1 MTSKNGEIQAPQPRP
16 EENVEQMIQIAPL
29 DVHLNSCGFQ
39 VTKRPDGSTILI
51 FQHQSGLM
59 RFTAAIPPDAVTTL
73 IEQLSGG
80 ITIAKSMPTVM
91 Q

>member
-1 MTSKNGEIQAPQPRP
+1 MTSKNGEIQAPKPRP
-16 EENVEQMIQIAPL
+16 EEDVEQMGRIAPL

-39 VTKRPDGSTILI
+39 VVKQPNGAAILI

-59 RFTAAIPPDAVTTL
+59 RFTAALPPDAVADL
-73 IEQLSGG
+73 IQMLTGG
-80 ITIAKSMPTVM
+80 VTIARSMPVM